1 MSNSRGGLP
10 VLGFRLTSLKLRSEV
25 RVRHLE
31 CPAEKRRAGSETGAY
46 RGDQQ
51 EVAFL
56 QLAFFE
62 RGLHGDGNRA
72 CGGVAEAVDIDDDLL
87 HWHAEALGRGCD
99 DAAVGLVSDEA
110 IDIL

>member
-1 MSNSRGGLP
+1 MEPPSHRRDIGTTVESA
-10 VLGFRLTSLKLRSEV
+10 VD
-25 RVRHLE
+25 LE
-31 CPAEKRRAGSETGAY
+31 CPTQERGAGSEAGAY
-46 RGDQQ
+46 GGDQQ

-72 CGGVAEAVDIDDDLL
+72 CGGVAEAVDINHDLL
-87 HWHAEALGRGCD
+87 HWHAEALGRSDD

-110 IDIL
+110 ID